1 MPNTFIMIQDPVAIF
16 FIMAFIVILSLWLER
31 SSPFL
36 KKMGSAS
43 LCIIMGIILSNST
56 VIPGESPVY
65 DFLMSEAV
73 TASIVLILLSV
84 SIKSLRMAGSTM
96 LKAFLVGSI
105 GSALGGITM
114 SYLLNDAIGSE
125 SWKLAGQFTGTY
137 IGGGMNFAALGN
149 AFQTTSSLFTAG
161 IAADVILTAIW
172 LIVCLAAP
180 LLLGSKEKATSLP
193 EEDTSTDDQPK
204 TLEKALYNSLKAIPI
219 QDMAAFTGITIGCM
233 LGSDLLAEWMPFLP
247 KILWLTTLALL
258 MGQLPVVRKLS
269 GGAMLGNYLLLLFL
283 ASNGA
288 KSVVANIV
296 AVGPAIFYFALGTI
310 FIHGIFIFG
319 VGKLLKIDAAVLAV
333 ASQANVG
340 GSSSA
345 LALASARG
353 YGDLVLPG
361 VAVGLLGYA
370 VGNYLGF
377 FVGNM
382 MQGIL

>member
-1 MPNTFIMIQDPVAIF
+1 MH
-16 FIMAFIVILSLWLER
+16 E
-31 SSPFL
+31 
-36 KKMGSAS
+36 G
-43 LCIIMGIILSNST
+43 
-56 VIPGESPVY
+56 
-65 DFLMSEAV
+65 V
-73 TASIVLILLSV
+73 TAGIVLILLSV
-84 SIKSLRMAGSTM
+84 NIKSIKLAGPTM

-105 GSALGGITM
+105 GAALGGITM
-114 SYLLNDAIGSE
+114 ALLLSDLIGPE
-125 SWKLAGQFTGTY
+125 TWKLSGQFTGTY

-149 AFQTTSSLFTAG
+149 AFETTSSLFTAG
-161 IAADVILTAIW
+161 IAADVILTAVW

-180 LLLGSKEKATSLP
+180 VVLGSKTKTAPLP
-193 EEDTSTDDQPK
+193 ETEATDSPQ
-204 TLEKALYNSLKAIPI
+204 TLEKSLYNSLKAVPI
-219 QDMAAFTGITIGCM
+219 HHMAAFTGITIGCM
-233 LGSDLLAEWMPFLP
+233 LGAELLADWMPFLP
-247 KILWLTTLALL
+247 KILWLTSIVLL
-258 MGQLPVVRKLS
+258 LGQLPMVKQLS

-296 AVGPAIFYFALGTI
+296 AVGPAIFYFAFGTI
-310 FIHGIFIFG
+310 YIHGIFIFG
-319 VGKLLKIDAAVLAV
+319 VGRLLKIDAGVLAV

-370 VGNYLGF
+370 VGNYLCF

>member
-1 MPNTFIMIQDPVAIF
+1 MLKDPVVVF
-16 FIMAFIVILSLWLER
+16 FIMTFIVILSLWLER
-31 SSPFL
+31 SVPFL

-43 LCIIMGIILSNST
+43 MCIIMGIILSNST
-56 VIPGESPVY
+56 IIPGESPVY
-65 DFLMSEAV
+65 DFLMDEAV

-84 SIKSLRMAGSTM
+84 SIKSLKMAGSTM

-114 SYLLNDAIGSE
+114 SYLLNDSIGPE

-149 AFQTTSSLFTAG
+149 AFGTTSSLFTAG

-180 LLLGSKEKATSLP
+180 LLLGSKEKATPLP
-193 EEDTSTDDQPK
+193 TEDTSTKDKPE

-233 LGSDLLAEWMPFLP
+233 IGSELLAEWLPFLP
-247 KILWLTTLALL
+247 KILWLTSLALL
-258 MGQLPVVRKLS
+258 MGQLRVVQQLS

-296 AVGPAIFYFALGTI
+296 AVGPSIFYFALGTI
-310 FIHGIFIFG
+310 FIHGVFIFG
-319 VGKLLKIDAAVLAV
+319 VGRLLKIDASILAV

-353 YGDLVLPG
+353 YGHLVLPG